1 MYSHPTVCYD
11 MHCFTSNTLQAKLEA
26 DLSQE
31 PTDLEQ
37 LKFVLNAIAAV
48 ANSRMDMEL
57 EYLDVMERYRTLKH
71 YEVKPFHTL
80 LHQYSSV
87 PSTLLPLLSQQH
99 QRNIASSSITTF
111 LSSAKSCTVPTVES
125 CVCH

>member
-1 MYSHPTVCYD
+1 MFCTVL
-11 MHCFTSNTLQAKLEA
+11 HCTHTSQAKLEA

-71 YEVKPFHTL
+71 YEVMLYHISTTQAFNSAVTT
-80 LHQYSSV
+80 STAASV
-87 PSTLLPLLSQQH
+87 Q
-99 QRNIASSSITTF
+99 
-111 LSSAKSCTVPTVES
+111 
-125 CVCH
+125 

>member
-1 MYSHPTVCYD
+1 
-11 MHCFTSNTLQAKLEA
+11 
-26 DLSQE
+26 LSQE

-71 YEVKPFHTL
+71 YEVQKHCL
-80 LHQYSSV
+80 
-87 PSTLLPLLSQQH
+87 
-99 QRNIASSSITTF
+99 
-111 LSSAKSCTVPTVES
+111 
-125 CVCH
+125 